1 VTLFRLDASI
11 RHDGSVSR
19 EVADTAVAAW
29 AQTHPDAVVV
39 HREIGTTPLPS
50 TAWPNAVTAGWVD
63 DSQRTAEQHNAVAL
77 ATQLADELINAE
89 AYVIATPLY
98 NYGVQANLKT
108 WIDLLITDPRLATGG
123 DQPLAGRPLVLV
135 VARGGGYQPGTPK
148 EGWDHATPYLQRIFG
163 DVWGLDV
170 HLVEAELTLADVVP
184 AMEALRGLAA
194 ESLENAHATA
204 QTHGR
209 SAAERVLA
217 GANA

>member
-1 VTLFRLDASI
+1 MSLFRLDASI
-11 RHDGSVSR
+11 RTEGSVSR
-19 EVADTAVAAW
+19 EVADTVVRSW
-29 AQTHPDAVVV
+29 AETHPDAAIV

-63 DSQRTAEQHNAVAL
+63 PSQRTAEQHNAVAL
-77 ATQLADELINAE
+77 ATQLADELFDAD
-89 AYVIATPLY
+89 AYVVATPLY
-98 NYGVQANLKT
+98 NYGIQSNLKT

-163 DVWGLDV
+163 DVWGMDV

-184 AMEALRGLAA
+184 AMEALRDKADEIRA
-194 ESLENAHATA
+194 NAHTVAGD
-204 QTHGR
+204 HGR
-209 SAAERVLA
+209 TVAAKVGASAAA
-217 GANA
+217 